1 MKIRRTVATAVI
13 AGLSAAS
20 LTGVATAAPTPA
32 PATQNAPATADE
44 PAATTDAEEPGK
56 EEPGKTEKPGEPKKP
71 GETKKPGEPNEVVGS
86 IADLLA
92 YLPGLLP
99 GDSEVAGS
107 AEGAELPQDLDQL
120 AGSASE
126 LLSSGDSTT
135 TTEPST
141 GEGEADA
148 ATSTA
153 PSEGEADAADA
164 TGQAEK
170 PDAATS
176 TAPSEDADKDSA
188 LGTDGA
194 DKPEGAERAGAQGA
208 ANGGGTAGAA
218 NAEGA
223 KDADKVTVPAA
234 DTKPVSGDAKAAAE
248 RVIEEQETKAGH
260 DLVEVNFVD
269 DKTAFISLAETF
281 DQQADADALKEIAQ
295 ALHDNGFTVTA
306 ERSAR

>member
-1 MKIRRTVATAVI
+1 MKIRHTVATAVI

-32 PATQNAPATADE
+32 PAAQNAPATADE

-56 EEPGKTEKPGEPKKP
+56 EEPGKTEKP

-99 GDSEVAGS
+99 GDSEAAGS
-107 AEGAELPQDLDQL
+107 AEGAELPQDLEQL

-126 LLSSGDSTT
+126 LLSSGNTTT

-148 ATSTA
+148 
-153 PSEGEADAADA
+153 GDA

-170 PDAATS
+170 PDAATRDRKS
-176 TAPSEDADKDSA
+176 
-188 LGTDGA
+188 
-194 DKPEGAERAGAQGA
+194 
-208 ANGGGTAGAA
+208 
-218 NAEGA
+218 
-223 KDADKVTVPAA
+223 VV
-234 DTKPVSGDAKAAAE
+234 
-248 RVIEEQETKAGH
+248 
-260 DLVEVNFVD
+260 
-269 DKTAFISLAETF
+269 
-281 DQQADADALKEIAQ
+281 
-295 ALHDNGFTVTA
+295 
-306 ERSAR
+306 

>member
-1 MKIRRTVATAVI
+1 MKIRHTVATAVI

-32 PATQNAPATADE
+32 PAAQNAPATADE

-56 EEPGKTEKPGEPKKP
+56 EEPGKTEKP

-99 GDSEVAGS
+99 GDSEAAGS
-107 AEGAELPQDLDQL
+107 AEGAELPQDLEQL

-126 LLSSGDSTT
+126 LLSSGNTTT

-148 ATSTA
+148 
-153 PSEGEADAADA
+153 GDA

-176 TAPSEDADKDSA
+176 TAPSEDADQDSA

-208 ANGGGTAGAA
+208 ANGGGAAGAA
-218 NAEGA
+218 NGEGVE
-223 KDADKVTVPAA
+223 DADKVTVPAA

-269 DKTAFISLAETF
+269 DKTAFISLAESF

-306 ERSAR
+306 ERSAK

>member
-20 LTGVATAAPTPA
+20 LNGVATAAPTPA
-32 PATQNAPATADE
+32 PVAQNAPATADE

-56 EEPGKTEKPGEPKKP
+56 TEKP

-99 GDSEVAGS
+99 GDSEAAGS
-107 AEGAELPQDLDQL
+107 AEGAELPQDLEQL

-126 LLSSGDSTT
+126 LLSSGDSTAT
-135 TTEPST
+135 PEPST

-164 TGQAEK
+164 TGQAKK

-176 TAPSEDADKDSA
+176 TAPSEDADEDSA
-188 LGTDGA
+188 LGTDSA

-208 ANGGGTAGAA
+208 ANGGGTAGTANGGGTAGAA
-218 NAEGA
+218 NTEGA

-269 DKTAFISLAETF
+269 DKTAFISLAESF

-306 ERSAR
+306 ERSAK

>member
-20 LTGVATAAPTPA
+20 LNGVATAAPTPA
-32 PATQNAPATADE
+32 PVAQNAPATADE

-56 EEPGKTEKPGEPKKP
+56 TEKP

-107 AEGAELPQDLDQL
+107 AEGAELPQGLEQL

-126 LLSSGDSTT
+126 LMSSGTSTT

-141 GEGEADA
+141 G
-148 ATSTA
+148 
-153 PSEGEADAADA
+153 EGEADAADA

-176 TAPSEDADKDSA
+176 TAPSEDADEDSA

-194 DKPEGAERAGAQGA
+194 DQPEGAERAGAQGA
-208 ANGGGTAGAA
+208 ANGGGAAGAA
-218 NAEGA
+218 NAEGTE
-223 KDADKVTVPAA
+223 DADKVTVPAA

>member
-32 PATQNAPATADE
+32 PAAQNAPATADE

-56 EEPGKTEKPGEPKKP
+56 TEKP

-99 GDSEVAGS
+99 GDSKAAGS
-107 AEGAELPQDLDQL
+107 AEGAELPQDLEQL

-126 LLSSGDSTT
+126 LLSSDNTTT

-141 GEGEADA
+141 GESEG
-148 ATSTA
+148 
-153 PSEGEADAADA
+153 EGEADAADA

-176 TAPSEDADKDSA
+176 TAPSEDADEDSA

-194 DKPEGAERAGAQGA
+194 DQPEGAERAGAQGA
-208 ANGGGTAGAA
+208 ANGGGAAGAA
-218 NAEGA
+218 NAEGTE
-223 KDADKVTVPAA
+223 DADKVTVPAA